1 MLHRSRQPRNRAAE
15 KVKCWDIS
23 GRLAEYS
30 YWEQAMEQKNHD
42 QKSAPDQRELDDDEN
57 NFPEFIEVT
66 DVLDLHG
73 FFPEQV
79 PEIVNDFIQNAL
91 ELKLYRLRI
100 IHGKGKSRLKWEV
113 HQVLKAHPQVAW
125 FGDAPP
131 EIGGWGATIV
141 ELKKPSHG

>member
-1 MLHRSRQPRNRAAE
+1 MGRNKDNLRPS
-15 KVKCWDIS
+15 D
-23 GRLAEYS
+23 
-30 YWEQAMEQKNHD
+30 D
-42 QKSAPDQRELDDDEN
+42 PDELDEAL
-57 NFPEFIEVT
+57 PEYIEVT
-66 DVLDLHG
+66 EVLDLHG

-79 PEIVNDFIQNAL
+79 PEIVTHFIQNAL

-113 HQVLKAHPQVAW
+113 YQVLKEHPQVAW

-141 ELKKPSHG
+141 ELKQPSAQ